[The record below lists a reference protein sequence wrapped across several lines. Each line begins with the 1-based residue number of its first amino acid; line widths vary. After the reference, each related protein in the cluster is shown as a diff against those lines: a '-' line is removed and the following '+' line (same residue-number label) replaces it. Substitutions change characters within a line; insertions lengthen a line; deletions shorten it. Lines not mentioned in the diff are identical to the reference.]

1 MAVCEAG
8 SGIMAYFYF
17 DFRDLK
23 KQSCRDLLLS
33 LVSQLSS
40 RSRPCCDILHHVY
53 ETHESG
59 DRQPSDDILKECLK
73 EMLRLLAQGWIYIVL
88 DALDECPD
96 SSGLPSPRNEV
107 LQLVKKLVD
116 LRLYG
121 LHIYLQCAEGRT
133 PLHEAVSDTSIDS
146 VGVHTVQLL
155 LEHGADPNIPDH
167 EQSTPLHQVSSI
179 GWIEAAQLL
188 LSYGARVDEKD
199 EKGRTPFQLAS
210 AEGHDEIT
218 KLLLGH
224 GTYCT

>member
-73 EMLRLLAQGWIYIVL
+73 EMLRLLA
-88 DALDECPD
+88 
-96 SSGLPSPRNEV
+96 
-107 LQLVKKLVD
+107 
-116 LRLYG
+116 
-121 LHIYLQCAEGRT
+121 
-133 PLHEAVSDTSIDS
+133 
-146 VGVHTVQLL
+146 
-155 LEHGADPNIPDH
+155 
-167 EQSTPLHQVSSI
+167 
-179 GWIEAAQLL
+179 
-188 LSYGARVDEKD
+188 
-199 EKGRTPFQLAS
+199 
-210 AEGHDEIT
+210 
-218 KLLLGH
+218 
-224 GTYCT
+224 